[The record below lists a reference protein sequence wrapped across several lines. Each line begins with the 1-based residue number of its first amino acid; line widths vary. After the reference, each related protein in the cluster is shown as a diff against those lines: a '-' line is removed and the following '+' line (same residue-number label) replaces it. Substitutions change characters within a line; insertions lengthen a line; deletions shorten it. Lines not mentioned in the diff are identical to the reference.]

1 MANESVQ
8 YNPPNF
14 EEYKQSFTE
23 NGFQPH
29 EDGEPLSSEEGQG
42 GSDPTTDGVEV
53 QPPRKKKNANP
64 FNKRIDRLT
73 AEKGE
78 FEQHAHFLA
87 QQLAERDAVIAAQR
101 EKEQE
106 LLVELSHKSKYAD
119 SAFEHN
125 LQNLENSLIDKIEQ
139 AELEGDIRKKTE
151 LGRDLAKV
159 VAQQSTYELYKSQ
172 QQQQQQQALYN
183 EPYIPYETPII
194 TPLPPRQAPV
204 NEDFME
210 WRESN
215 SWYGEDANLTR
226 EADEIAEDLARRLR
240 FNNQA
245 QLIGTNEFRQ
255 SISNIMHDRYG
266 IGAVEPEAQED
277 SSSYAPTYQTRPPA
291 VAPVQRRGTS
301 MADQYVTN
309 RGNGNQR
316 MSPLTK
322 EEYNLA
328 RYLPQKHKTESESDL
343 IARYARGKNY
353 PKSPL
358 PGGTPHRLT
367 IL

>member
-1 MANESVQ
+1 MANESAQ

-14 EEYKQSFTE
+14 ETYKQSFTE
-23 NGFQPH
+23 DGFQPH
-29 EDGEPLSSEEGQG
+29 EEGEEAVLAEDGQEGSEHVEETVEPAA
-42 GSDPTTDGVEV
+42 
-53 QPPRKKKNANP
+53 PRKKKNANP

-87 QQLAERDAVIAAQR
+87 QQLAERDAIIAAQR
-101 EKEQE
+101 EKEQD

-119 SAFEHN
+119 TAFEQN
-125 LQNLENSLIDKIEQ
+125 LQNLESSLIDKIEQ

-151 LGRDLAKV
+151 LSRDLAKV

-172 QQQQQQQALYN
+172 QQQQQKQQLYN
-183 EPYIPYETPII
+183 EPYVPYETPV
-194 TPLPPRQAPV
+194 TPPLPQRAPV
-204 NEDFME
+204 NDDFLE
-210 WRESN
+210 WKEN
-215 SWYGEDANLTR
+215 NPWYGVDQNLTR
-226 EADEIAEDLARRLR
+226 EADEISEDLAKRLR
-240 FNNQA
+240 FNNQEH
-245 QLIGTNEFRQ
+245 LIGTNDFRQ
-255 SISNIMHDRYG
+255 SVTNIMRDRYG
-266 IGAVEPEAQED
+266 IGASDPEPDEE
-277 SSSYAPTYQTRPPA
+277 STYTPTYQTRQPA
-291 VAPVQRRGTS
+291 VAPVSRRGTS
-301 MADQYVTN
+301 MADQYVNN
-309 RGNGNQR
+309 RGNGPQR

-328 RYLPQKHKTESESDL
+328 RYLPQKHKTESEADL
-343 IARYARGKNY
+343 IARYAKGKNY